1 VTARSPLGSAR
12 GLGSARTGVQQWWL
26 QRVTA
31 LALVP
36 LCLWL
41 GVSLIALVG
50 ADHARFSAWVADP
63 AHAIGLLLTLGTAFY
78 HFKIGVDEVIEDY
91 VHAEAWKLAARL
103 SNTFGVTIAAAAS
116 GFAILKL
123 AL

>member
-1 VTARSPLGSAR
+1 MTARSAIRKAR

-41 GVSLIALVG
+41 GVSLIGLTG
-50 ADHARFSAWVADP
+50 ADHAQFSAWVAP
-63 AHAIGLLLTLGTAFY
+63 PLHAIGLLLTLGTAFY

-91 VHAEAWKLAARL
+91 VHAEAWKLSARL
-103 SNTFGVTIAAAAS
+103 GNLFGVVLVAAATA
-116 GFAILKL
+116 FAVLKL

>member
-1 VTARSPLGSAR
+1 MTARSPLGNAR
-12 GLGSARTGVQQWWL
+12 GLGSARTGVQHWWL

-41 GVSLIALVG
+41 GVSLIGLTG
-50 ADHARFSAWVADP
+50 ADHAQFSAWVASP
-63 AHAIGLLLTLGTAFY
+63 LHAIGLLLTLGTAFY
-78 HFKIGVDEVIEDY
+78 HFKVGVDEVIEDY
-91 VHAEAWKLAARL
+91 VHAEVLKLAARL
-103 SNTFGVTIAAAAS
+103 GNSFGVTVVAAAS
-116 GFAILKL
+116 AFAVLKL

>member
-50 ADHARFSAWVADP
+50 ADHAQFSAWVAAP
-63 AHAIGLLLTLGTAFY
+63 VHAIGLLLTLGTAFY
-78 HFKIGVDEVIEDY
+78 HFKIGIDEVIEDY
-91 VHAEAWKLAARL
+91 VHAEAWKLTARL
-103 SNTFGVTIAAAAS
+103 GNSFGVTIVAAAS
-116 GFAILKL
+116 AFAVLKL

>member
-1 VTARSPLGSAR
+1 MTARSPLGSAR

-41 GVSLIALVG
+41 GVSLIGLTG
-50 ADHARFSAWVADP
+50 ADHARFSAWVAQP
-63 AHAIGLLLTLGTAFY
+63 LHAIALLLTLGTAFY

-91 VHAEAWKLAARL
+91 VHAEAAKLGARIA
-103 SNTFGVTIAAAAS
+103 NTFGVTIVAAAS
-116 GFAILKL
+116 AFAVLKL